1 MVFVETWLGGFVLL
15 LYMSKIVKT
24 VSVEWGMIVRT
35 VVWRLYT
42 DVSISYD
49 DNDAFIV
56 DAIDGFEDF

>member
-49 DNDAFIV
+49 DNDAFKV
-56 DAIDGFEDF
+56 DAIDDFEDF

>member
-1 MVFVETWLGGFVLL
+1 MVFVETWLGGFVRL

-49 DNDAFIV
+49 DNDAFNV
-56 DAIDGFEDF
+56 DAIDDFEDF